1 MELNSLLNF
10 EGKEGLVKNLLYSEI
25 VRSYINLASDK
36 SDVKLCFALFFNAAL
51 TGVGC
56 VQVSLFLRIF

>member
-36 SDVKLCFALFFNAAL
+36 SDVKLCFALFF
-51 TGVGC
+51 
-56 VQVSLFLRIF
+56 